1 MASSIPPQALGEQQ
15 GLCLERAG
23 LDDQRELDVGPLR
36 CAGARHGAE
45 ANNRA
50 RDYTIGWVNVPP
62 LIIAGM
68 HRSGTSATARLLE
81 QSGLDVGGRLLY
93 PSLDNTLGYYED
105 VEFYDLNLALV
116 AAGVG
121 DDPRYSPDWAFA
133 DRIVPSRLEPLRPRA
148 VELLAG
154 RGARGRAWGFK
165 DPRTTVLLDF
175 YDDIVPEARYLF
187 VYRAPWEVLASLMN
201 TQQRLLHGRADVAVH
216 AWMVYNA
223 QLLEFRER
231 HPERTVLVHVDAV
244 AERPDAVIGLAQA
257 QLRALAPAELD
268 PASARDAFVGGLLK
282 RTDATSALAELLAAD
297 HPEAMAI
304 YDRLEAAADIA
315 ALDSAPSRG
324 APPVSIETTPGTLP
338 VAAVLVGAEPDGL
351 EQTTS
356 VARTAGGRAPGE
368 LADAGVGQLADDLV
382 AVLFE
387 GRLRPEAL
395 TAAVTTLQE
404 DPEIGAVLLA
414 AGDAP
419 QSPSEH
425 DPLSGVDAGAGVV
438 LRREAWLAT
447 AASLPCRHRRA
458 TRRGRSPSRVP
469 RRACGRRGSRGRSSC
484 HALRATMRTRGAV
497 CSRRTRHL
505 LPVGCSRRSG
515 RPPMP
520 SSALETPRNT
530 PERAEA
536 AGARRRAGTPR
547 RGRRARPHHAPARAA
562 PRDAVV
568 APRRTLVAFPGAPLR
583 PPRRGLSAGR
593 R

>member
-1 MASSIPPQALGEQQ
+1 M
-15 GLCLERAG
+15 
-23 LDDQRELDVGPLR
+23 
-36 CAGARHGAE
+36 
-45 ANNRA
+45 
-50 RDYTIGWVNVPP
+50 NVPP

-81 QSGLDVGGRLLY
+81 QAGLDVGGRLLY

-105 VEFYDLNLALV
+105 VEFYELNLALV

-175 YDDIVPEARYLF
+175 YDGIVPEAKYLF

-223 QLLEFRER
+223 RLLDFRER

-257 QLRALAPAELD
+257 QLGALAPAQLD

-304 YDRLEAAADIA
+304 YERLEAAADIA
-315 ALDSAPSRG
+315 ALEPTPSRG

-338 VAAVLVGAEPDGL
+338 VAAVLVGAESDGL

-395 TAAVTTLQE
+395 TAAVTTLLA

-414 AGDAP
+414 AGDVP

-438 LRREAWLAT
+438 LRRETWLAT
-447 AASLPCRHRRA
+447 RGFAAVKAPPGYEAWSFTVACAAQGARTARVAGALELSRAAGDEADARRRVLEAHPALAARRVLEAERESLDAEQRARDADARTREAEEHARVAEQGRHAADAERDRIALQLEQLRA
-458 TRRGRSPSRVP
+458 TRSWRLVARWWRF
-469 RRACGRRGSRGRSSC
+469 RARLFGP
-484 HALRATMRTRGAV
+484 RGA
-497 CSRRTRHL
+497 
-505 LPVGCSRRSG
+505 G
-515 RPPMP
+515 
-520 SSALETPRNT
+520 
-530 PERAEA
+530 
-536 AGARRRAGTPR
+536 
-547 RGRRARPHHAPARAA
+547 
-562 PRDAVV
+562 
-568 APRRTLVAFPGAPLR
+568 
-583 PPRRGLSAGR
+583 
-593 R
+593 